1 LTVPG
6 VPREPSSS
14 RPLPNGWRWVK
25 LGDVCHEDRHLVE
38 PGSNDAAELTCYGLE
53 HVEAETG
60 CILKRSRGQV
70 EDEGKSA
77 TFRFDGRH
85 VLYGKLRPYLNKVA
99 LPYSPG
105 RCTTEMIPLLP
116 HDGVDREF
124 LAWLL
129 RRRDTVDFAMLG
141 KTGSRMPRADMG
153 SLMNLV
159 VPLPPADQQG
169 RIAVLLREQMAA
181 VERARVAAI
190 TRLEAV
196 KTLPAT
202 FLREVFPNPGQ
213 DLPDGWRWV
222 RLGEMA
228 KTTSGSTPSRSQPM
242 YYGGDIPWVKT
253 GELRDGYVER
263 TDENI
268 TRQALAECSLS
279 LLPPGTLLVA
289 MYGQGQTRG
298 RTGLLSIHATTNQ
311 ACFAILPNEQEFIP
325 LYLQAWFWHSY
336 DRIRE
341 ETEGRGGNQ
350 PNLNG
355 QILKQMVVPLPTL
368 VEQGQIAARLRDQ
381 MATIEKARAAAEA
394 ELHTINVLPAALL
407 RRAFRAHI
415 GTK

>member
-1 LTVPG
+1 
-6 VPREPSSS
+6 
-14 RPLPNGWRWVK
+14 
-25 LGDVCHEDRHLVE
+25 
-38 PGSNDAAELTCYGLE
+38 
-53 HVEAETG
+53 
-60 CILKRSRGQV
+60 
-70 EDEGKSA
+70 
-77 TFRFDGRH
+77 
-85 VLYGKLRPYLNKVA
+85 
-99 LPYSPG
+99 
-105 RCTTEMIPLLP
+105 MIPLLP